1 MVQGLLVFVLEGLK
15 MEEGSVRGVL
25 LVVLFFLVLVLFLLF
40 IIYNG
45 ELELLFFFNM
55 EFQIGFEEVMER
67 LQEIEKIIVELN
79 EIWEEKLCKI
89 EVLRMEREVLLVEMG
104 VVVWEDGGIVG
115 VFFLKKIF
123 YLVNLN
129 EDFLMFEC
137 LFYYIKDGVIRVG

>member
-1 MVQGLLVFVLEGLK
+1 
-15 MEEGSVRGVL
+15 
-25 LVVLFFLVLVLFLLF
+25 
-40 IIYNG
+40 
-45 ELELLFFFNM
+45 
-55 EFQIGFEEVMER
+55 MER

-79 EIWEEKLCKI
+79 EMWEEKLCKI

-137 LFYYIKDGVIRVG
+137 LFYYIKDGVIRVGQVDMDIKLIGQFIWE